1 VKEKVYMPGA
11 GCIQTNKNIIKFM
24 QHQ

>member
-1 VKEKVYMPGA
+1 MPGA